1 MRRPERATPLPDQ
14 LGGETEKGRCG
25 TKGRASGAR
34 SVLRPGV
41 EGVSP
46 SADAPGAMCGVSVRF
61 GAVGR
66 VATGSFPNPLPADPL
81 LLPPAEGVGLPCL
94 SSNNCNGEGAERV
107 PCLSQQHKKSAC
119 ALAWNVQHMAEQ
131 YGLARLGFLTLTFAD
146 HVLSPKEA
154 QRRFH
159 SLRTG
164 VLSKRYEAFLRVLE
178 RQKSGRIHYHLLVV
192 LPFDAR
198 TGVDFEAF
206 GRGEYQ
212 SASTL
217 LRSEWAFWRRT
228 SKAYRFGRTELMPVR
243 STEEGIGRYVGKYIS
258 KHHAARKI
266 EDKGVRLVEY
276 STGARMARTRFGW
289 CSDNAAEWRAKVRVF
304 AQIMGERY
312 GVTISAIEDLTAA
325 LGPRWAYHWREFI
338 ASLPAPTAPLGYAI
352 APDGHTYSMTTGEV
366 VTKA

>member
-1 MRRPERATPLPDQ
+1 
-14 LGGETEKGRCG
+14 
-25 TKGRASGAR
+25 
-34 SVLRPGV
+34 
-41 EGVSP
+41 
-46 SADAPGAMCGVSVRF
+46 
-61 GAVGR
+61 
-66 VATGSFPNPLPADPL
+66 
-81 LLPPAEGVGLPCL
+81 
-94 SSNNCNGEGAERV
+94 
-107 PCLSQQHKKSAC
+107 
-119 ALAWNVQHMAEQ
+119 MAEQ

-154 QRRFH
+154 QRRFN

-164 VLSKRYEAFLRVLE
+164 VLAHRYEAFLRVLE

-289 CSDNAAEWRAKVRVF
+289 SSDNAAEWRAKVRLF
-304 AQIMGERY
+304 AQIMGERLD
-312 GVTISAIEDLTAA
+312 VQMNSIEDLSGH
-325 LGPRWAYHWREFI
+325 LGPRWAYWHREFI
-338 ASLPAPTAPLGYAI
+338 VGLPVITPPPGYGI
-352 APDGHTYSMTTGEV
+352 SPDGFNYSLTTGEV
-366 VTKA
+366 IHKP

>member
-1 MRRPERATPLPDQ
+1 MRRPERATPLLGL
-14 LGGETEKGRCG
+14 LGGEAREGRRELQERACSGASLTRTGVQGG
-25 TKGRASGAR
+25 TPCADAVGAARPEGKGRA
-34 SVLRPGV
+34 
-41 EGVSP
+41 VS
-46 SADAPGAMCGVSVRF
+46 R
-61 GAVGR
+61 R
-66 VATGSFPNPLPADPL
+66 ATGSYPNPPPADRAVSSEP
-81 LLPPAEGVGLPCL
+81 LPCL
-94 SSNNCNGEGAERV
+94 SSNNCNGEGADRS

-178 RQKSGRIHYHLLVV
+178 RHKSGRIHYHLLVV
-192 LPFDAR
+192 LPVDIR
-198 TGVDFEAF
+198 TGADFEALAN
-206 GRGEYQ
+206 RDYRT
-212 SASTL
+212 ASPA
-217 LRSEWAFWRRT
+217 LRSEWAYWRKAA
-228 SKAYRFGRTELMPVR
+228 KAYGFGRTELMPVR

-338 ASLPAPTAPLGYAI
+338 ASLPAPTAPPGYAI
-352 APDGHTYSMTTGEV
+352 APDGHTYSLTTGEV
-366 VTKA
+366 VTKV